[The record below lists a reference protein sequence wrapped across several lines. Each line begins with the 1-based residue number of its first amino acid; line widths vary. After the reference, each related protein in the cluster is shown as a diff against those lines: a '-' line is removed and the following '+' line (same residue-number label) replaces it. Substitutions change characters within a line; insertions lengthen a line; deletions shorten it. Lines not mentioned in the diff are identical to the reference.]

1 MEVVSMVG
9 LSSSGTFRRRVQVRF
24 RLARFAG
31 LAALL
36 VLAAN
41 VVPLLAPSTRAGAT
55 GTGKIAQTGK
65 QLVGKQGS
73 YHDGNWPKLSQ
84 NASAAH
90 TPAAQV
96 RSLQYLL
103 DAHGA
108 RLVVDGRFG
117 PRTDAALRS
126 FQKAKGLEPTVVT
139 TPATWHALIVTVRR
153 GSVGD
158 AVRAVQDQINFRNL
172 RGPPYLAVDGIFG
185 PVTEGKVRN
194 LQAAWHIRVD
204 GIIGPVTWRYL
215 ISEYMS
221 G

>member
-1 MEVVSMVG
+1 M
-9 LSSSGTFRRRVQVRF
+9 
-24 RLARFAG
+24 
-31 LAALL
+31 
-36 VLAAN
+36 
-41 VVPLLAPSTRAGAT
+41 
-55 GTGKIAQTGK
+55 IAQTGK
-65 QLVGKQGS
+65 QLVARQGS
-73 YHDGNWPKLSQ
+73 YHDGNWPQLSQ
-84 NASAAH
+84 KSNASY

-117 PRTDAALRS
+117 PLTYAALRS
-126 FQKAKGLEPTVVT
+126 FQKAHGLEPTSVT
-139 TPATWHALIVTVRR
+139 TTATWLALIITVRR

-185 PVTEGKVRN
+185 PATEAKVRN
-194 LQAAWHIRVD
+194 LQAIWQIRVD
-204 GIIGPVTWRYL
+204 GIVGPVTWRYL